1 MIFVPNLFCGL
12 IFVPNLF
19 CGFIFILRRPFSFQ
33 IYLADTGEGPFLR
46 TGDLGFIQ
54 AGERFVT
61 GVLNLRGMVGKR
73 AVKSGFIIE
82 FIVARLPTLQKFKPI
97 YWFIFHSIFYE
108 KWGGW
113 WASGR

>member
-1 MIFVPNLFCGL
+1 LIFVPNLFCGLIFVPNLFCGLIFVPNLFCGL

-61 GVLNLRGMVGKR
+61 GVLNLRGMVGSLS
-73 AVKSGFIIE
+73 VKSGFIIE
-82 FIVARLPTLQKFKPI
+82 FIVAKRSHPTKI
-97 YWFIFHSIFYE
+97 
-108 KWGGW
+108 
-113 WASGR
+113 